1 MANKYE
7 LISKLAEETAKEVVK
22 NGETWKQYLDAAA
35 RIYKYPFQEQL
46 LIYAQRPDATACAS
60 IDIWNSRRFNC
71 WVNKGAKGIALIDE
85 DAPRPRL
92 KYVFDISDIHKAR
105 RIGRTPYLWK
115 MEPDHQ
121 ETVIDHLEH
130 IYGGTQQDKSFEE
143 RLLEIAQR
151 ITLDCYE
158 EVWEDLQYLTEGSY
172 LEGLDEYSGKIHL
185 REIMQSS
192 ISYTLLARCGMDME
206 NYEELLNFDYIHEF
220 NTVPAL
226 SQLGSNITELCKPLL
241 MEIGKAIRAYDR
253 EISKKRVANRNNL
266 DYNALKCESKKQ
278 NTVEDANENTEN
290 SRNEERSQDYG
301 TDISEERRLLHPEYQ
316 NGRAA
321 SGSADQ
327 IRDDAEDISAGTQE
341 GALLRT
347 SADRQAD
354 EPFVGD
360 SGSGRAEDGGNHGAD
375 GSGQRDSRPRIFAK
389 YQKWLGSAKMA
400 EFLKREYGRG
410 GKGFTFEGE
419 SLSVWYD
426 EDGMKFARADAARF
440 QPMRTLSW
448 MEVEERTYNLILDGK
463 YMDEAEMW
471 HVPTLEKMELASKV
485 YNFFQD
491 EYGSVPKEL
500 EIPHIH
506 PAAEEK
512 LAEYFSSQEG
522 IDQVLGHMDQAIGAL
537 QRGDVKARFHL
548 LYRPE
553 DIRESVEELKRRPMK
568 FPPAENLEVPVETFI
583 TQDEIDYRLSMGSG
597 FEHGL
602 FRIYEFFQSNHDKKE
617 QADFLKNEY
626 GTGGSTSALPGAW
639 HSYENHDAKGL
650 RLSKGTFDMA
660 ESGRAYPNLD
670 RNKPFS
676 DT

>member
-1 MANKYE
+1 
-7 LISKLAEETAKEVVK
+7 
-22 NGETWKQYLDAAA
+22 
-35 RIYKYPFQEQL
+35 
-46 LIYAQRPDATACAS
+46 
-60 IDIWNSRRFNC
+60 
-71 WVNKGAKGIALIDE
+71 
-85 DAPRPRL
+85 
-92 KYVFDISDIHKAR
+92 
-105 RIGRTPYLWK
+105 
-115 MEPDHQ
+115 
-121 ETVIDHLEH
+121 
-130 IYGGTQQDKSFEE
+130 
-143 RLLEIAQR
+143 
-151 ITLDCYE
+151 
-158 EVWEDLQYLTEGSY
+158 
-172 LEGLDEYSGKIHL
+172 
-185 REIMQSS
+185 
-192 ISYTLLARCGMDME
+192 
-206 NYEELLNFDYIHEF
+206 
-220 NTVPAL
+220 
-226 SQLGSNITELCKPLL
+226 

-266 DYNALKCESKKQ
+266 DYNALKRESEKQ

-375 GSGQRDSRPRIFAK
+375 GSGQRDSRPRIFEK

-410 GKGFTFEGE
+410 GKSFTFEGE

-660 ESGRAYPNLD
+660 ESGGAYPNLD